1 MLDFLNLKIKRSIL
15 LLEFNVCLVFYRGVS
30 LLPNLNLFFKYFL
43 LHLIVRGMHYLAY
56 YSHSIIIPSKTEGVC
71 IAHVPYSR

>member
-1 MLDFLNLKIKRSIL
+1 MLNFLDLKIKRSIL
-15 LLEFNVCLVFYRGVS
+15 LLEFDIRLVFYGGVS
-30 LLPNLNLFFKYFL
+30 LLPNLNLFFRYFI

-71 IAHVPYSR
+71 IAHVPYLK